1 MHPSPEHPEKT
12 AMFPQHH
19 RKLADLLRQA
29 LQMNKARADCF
40 AASAL
45 AAIDAGSVKLA
56 DIAAHLPGTARPDS
70 KFRRLQDFF
79 VEVRPDFNALARF
92 LMGMLKPVA
101 GEQPLV
107 LAIDRTNWEARG
119 NDVNLLV
126 MSICLGDAAQPLL
139 WTDLGHPGNSDTE
152 QRIRLMR
159 RFLALFGRERIACL
173 VADREFVG
181 EDWFKWLLRERIPFV
196 LRLRENMKTTPVEG
210 RCREAREHFSGLR
223 PGDFMDL
230 GPCELCGVTMGVCG
244 LRLED
249 ELLILGY
256 GGVTGGEVSGRF
268 MARWNIETGFEKLK
282 SHGFHLEAS
291 RLRGGGKQERLL
303 AVLAVGFAWCY
314 SVGTWSVREIKP
326 LRFNKKLGRRGE
338 SVFAR
343 GRELL
348 SGWLRG
354 CCPALKRVSHHVF
367 AVLRAAV
374 LAAT

>member
-1 MHPSPEHPEKT
+1 
-12 AMFPQHH
+12 MFPQYH

-29 LQMNKARADCF
+29 LHLNKARADCF
-40 AASAL
+40 SACAL
-45 AAIDAGSVKLA
+45 AAIDAGSVRLA
-56 DIAAHLPGTARPDS
+56 DIAAHLPGKAAPES

-79 VEVRPDFNALARF
+79 AEVRPDYNALARF
-92 LMGMLKPVA
+92 LMGMIKPVL

-126 MSICLGDAAQPLL
+126 LSICLGDAAQPLL
-139 WTDLGHPGNSDTE
+139 WTDLGHPGNSDTK
-152 QRIRLMR
+152 QRIRLVR
-159 RFLALFGRERIACL
+159 RFLALFGRESIACL

-181 EDWFKWLLRERIPFV
+181 EDWFKWLIAERIPFV
-196 LRLRENMKTTPVEG
+196 LRLRENMQTTPVEG
-210 RCREAREHFSGLR
+210 RCRSAREHFNALCSGN
-223 PGDFMDL
+223 FTDL
-230 GPCELCGVTMGVCG
+230 GPGALCGVVMGVCG
-244 LRLED
+244 LRLPD
-249 ELLILGY
+249 GELLILGY
-256 GGVTGGEVSGRF
+256 GGVTGGDARDRF
-268 MARWNIETGFEKLK
+268 MSRWNIETGFEKLK
-282 SHGFHLEAS
+282 SHGFNLEAS

-314 SVGTWSVREIKP
+314 SIGTWSVRKIKP
-326 LRFNKKLGRRGE
+326 LRFISKLGRRGQ

-354 CCPALKRVSHHVF
+354 CCPALKRVSHKVF
-367 AVLRAAV
+367 AVLRAAL